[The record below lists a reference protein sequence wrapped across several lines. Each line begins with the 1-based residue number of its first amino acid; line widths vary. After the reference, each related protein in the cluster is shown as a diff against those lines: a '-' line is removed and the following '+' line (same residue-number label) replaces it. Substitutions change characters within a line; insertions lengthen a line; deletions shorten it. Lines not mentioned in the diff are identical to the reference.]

1 MVLELL
7 FGYVNRETNM
17 KNFKNKQK
25 FLKDGLFFV
34 GLNLAF
40 YVFTFKPLLGSRQL

>member
-7 FGYVNRETNM
+7 FGYVNRQTNM

-25 FLKDGLFFV
+25 ILKDGLLFV

-40 YVFTFKPLLGSRQL
+40 YVFTFKPRLGSRQL